1 MPKNL
6 ELNFIQGEKVC
17 ISPLGDVSGVDGR
30 FYRISAATVFKAMR
44 THIPLFVNHDDYR
57 EAAGWF
63 NKDTLEARADG
74 IYASLELTPLGQT
87 LVTNKSYRYLSP
99 TYYVD
104 DMRNVTE
111 IESVGLVNLP
121 NLLFKELNQK
131 GAKPM
136 SQTNTTLP
144 TVTTTP
150 MLNVNPVKEDNAAQ
164 ELAAIKAENARLA
177 HENKTHSINAKIA
190 AGELFEA
197 QRELALTLDD
207 NAIGQLVLSNQK
219 MALSGGRLPALKTPD
234 GKIELNEAQKRTCV
248 QLGITEAEFQAQIE
262 A

>member
-1 MPKNL
+1 MSKFL
-6 ELNFIQGEKVC
+6 ELNFVQGEKVC
-17 ISPLGDVSGVDGR
+17 ISPLGDVTGVDGR
-30 FYRISAATVFKAMR
+30 FYKINSNTVLSAIR

-104 DMRNVTE
+104 DQRNVTE

-121 NLLFKELNQK
+121 NLLFKELNKK
-131 GAKPM
+131 GVGTM
-136 SQTNTTLP
+136 SQQATTM
-144 TVTTTP
+144 TSVTTDGT
-150 MLNVNPVKEDNAAQ
+150 KEDNAAQ

-177 HENKTHSINAKIA
+177 HENKTHSISAKIA
-190 AGELFEA
+190 AGELFEP
-197 QRELALTLDD
+197 QRDLALTLDD
-207 NAIGQLVLSNQK
+207 NAIAQLVLSNQK
-219 MALSGGRLPALKTPD
+219 LALSGGRLPALKAPD
-234 GKIELNEAQKRTCV
+234 GKVELNEAQKRTCV
-248 QLGITEAEFQAQIE
+248 QLGISEAEFQAQIE
-262 A
+262 V